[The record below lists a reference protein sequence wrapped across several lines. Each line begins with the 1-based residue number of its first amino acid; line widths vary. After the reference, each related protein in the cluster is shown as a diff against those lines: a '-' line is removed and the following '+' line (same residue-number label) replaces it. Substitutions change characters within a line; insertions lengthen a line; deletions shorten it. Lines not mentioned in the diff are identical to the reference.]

1 MYFCKACK
9 TEKDITEFYKG
20 SKSKC
25 KECKKAQARVNSVGR
40 VHKHHKNHSI
50 KKYPILICEHCGED
64 FKNPGGARKK
74 FCSKKCQAE
83 SHIVKL
89 NCEFC
94 GCDFELIKSQI
105 SNYKRTCSLKCRGQL
120 KSKESGVFA
129 REFIRKLSAFV
140 RRKEKERLKP
150 YRRGLAYLRYRVKY
164 ASMTDLERKFNN
176 IAIANR
182 NRTAG
187 NKRGKRAK
195 ITTLEGGIRRALD
208 KVRNRIRWLSFHWV
222 KRWSVNCASNNRK
235 RMRKKENARAKREGL
250 GENVLQPDGQ
260 MQFDWS

>member
-1 MYFCKACK
+1 MCFCKVCK
-9 TEKDITEFYKG
+9 TEKDIDEFYKG

-25 KECKKAQARVNSVGR
+25 KECKKSQARVNSVGR
-40 VHKHHKNHSI
+40 VHKRQKNHGV
-50 KKYPILICEHCGED
+50 KKYPTLICEHCGED
-64 FKNPGGARKK
+64 FKNPGGPRKK
-74 FCSKKCQAE
+74 FCSKQCQTD

-94 GCDFELIKSQI
+94 GCDFELVKSQL
-105 SNYKRTCSLKCRGQL
+105 SNYRRTCSLKCRGQL
-120 KSKESGVFA
+120 KSKESGAFARGFIEKLSVFA
-129 REFIRKLSAFV
+129 R
-140 RRKEKERLKP
+140 RKERERLKP

-195 ITTLEGGIRRALD
+195 ITTLKGGIRRALN

-222 KRWSVNCASNNRK
+222 KRWSVNCASNIRK
-235 RMRKKENARAKREGL
+235 RMRRKENARVKREGL
-250 GENVLQPDGQ
+250 GEDVLQPVRQ
-260 MQFDWS
+260 MQFDWG